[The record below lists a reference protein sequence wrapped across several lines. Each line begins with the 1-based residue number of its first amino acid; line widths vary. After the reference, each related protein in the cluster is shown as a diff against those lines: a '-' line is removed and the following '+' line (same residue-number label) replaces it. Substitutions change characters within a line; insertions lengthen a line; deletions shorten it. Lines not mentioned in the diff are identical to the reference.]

1 MLLNKNRENV
11 LTSETLA
18 KGFEVF
24 NGIINKTGVETF
36 CIKLNVTKKPYIS
49 KKTAECL
56 RNDPFQLFNYSMED
70 IRRSNVTVTVN
81 KHLRDDS
88 YLMKNFRPLS
98 ANLRD
103 LFGKVRRDSVG
114 NVTHA
119 EALSFQFFLHY
130 PATDQQF
137 TEMNNW
143 EAEFMTYLEKI
154 KKQPSNAG
162 IDIFY
167 FTFKSLDDSVMESTF
182 GDIILITISFTIMC
196 LFTCFVLLKFR
207 NRVSGH
213 GLAGAVGLIA
223 VVMGIGSGF
232 GLVALCKVKFYA
244 SIGVLPFL
252 IIGVGV
258 DDMFIILDELD
269 RTDFSLPTREIL
281 ATVLSKIGGSITMTT
296 LTDLVAF
303 AVSTMSVLLG
313 IQIFCIYAAV
323 GITFSYL
330 MIMTFFVA
338 FLVYEIE
345 RIKHGRCD
353 MVPCI
358 KSKKFAIDKDSG
370 LVCDTEKSFSTKVGF
385 YYIALFTRRKL
396 TWGSTRVCSRK
407 RILKMCV
414 NAKPGRTWVI
424 HIHTCAVSEITK

>member
-1 MLLNKNRENV
+1 MLNKNRENV

-24 NGIINKTGVETF
+24 NGIINNTGVEGF
-36 CIKLNVTKKPYIS
+36 CIKLNVTKKPFIL

-70 IRRSNVTVTVN
+70 IRRSNVTVTIN
-81 KHLRDDS
+81 KHLRNDS

-103 LFGKVRRDSVG
+103 LFGKVKRDSFG

-130 PATDQQF
+130 PVTDEQF
-137 TEMNNW
+137 IEMNNW
-143 EAEFMTYLEKI
+143 EGEFMKYLEKI

-162 IDIFY
+162 LDIFY

-213 GLAGAVGLIA
+213 GLAGAVGLLA

-232 GLVALCKVKFYA
+232 GLVALCQVKFYA

-269 RTDFSLPTREIL
+269 RTDFTLPTREIL

-330 MIMTFFVA
+330 MMMTFFVA
-338 FLVYEIE
+338 FLVYEIA
-345 RIKHGRCD
+345 RIKNSRCD
-353 MVPCI
+353 IVPCI
-358 KSKKFAIDKDSG
+358 KSKEFAIDKHSG
-370 LVCDTEKSFSTKVGF
+370 LVCDTEKLISTKVGF
-385 YYIALFTRRKL
+385 YYAITFFLCMLFIEWRTQETDSSVL
-396 TWGSTRVCSRK
+396 DLVVIDSDSTLLS
-407 RILKMCV
+407 
-414 NAKPGRTWVI
+414 PFSVI
-424 HIHTCAVSEITK
+424 